1 MKFEIYKKGQGKH
14 TRLWSAIV
22 LAVVAGLGCYQ
33 LHVKLDS
40 LVENLWV
47 AIFVPAG
54 LFAVLGLVVFWLVNK
69 HSMADF
75 MIAAEGEMKK
85 VSWSSRE
92 EIAVSTS
99 VVIIVVVLMASL
111 LGVTDLSFRAFFN
124 WLLA

>member
-1 MKFEIYKKGQGKH
+1 M
-14 TRLWSAIV
+14 
-22 LAVVAGLGCYQ
+22 
-33 LHVKLDS
+33 
-40 LVENLWV
+40 
-47 AIFVPAG
+47 
-54 LFAVLGLVVFWLVNK
+54 LGLVVFWLVNK

-111 LGVTDLSFRAFFN
+111 LGVTDLTFRAFFN